1 MTERGPDQRNEPD
14 ETPNES
20 AESEQTEETEGA
32 SAETDYLANI
42 LEETSI
48 WPILL
53 VVLFSTGTF
62 GAGMIVLA
70 IGDRNPFAAA
80 ALLLV
85 AGMTIDVLV
94 RARCRT
100 ELRTIAKFIILFWVV
115 SSSLALIALI
125 SGIA

>member
-1 MTERGPDQRNEPD
+1 VTERESDQRDDPGEA
-14 ETPNES
+14 PNAS
-20 AESEQTEETEGA
+20 TESEQTEETEGA
-32 SAETDYLANI
+32 SADTDHLGDI
-42 LEETSI
+42 LEETSL
-48 WPILL
+48 WPLLL

-70 IGDRNPFAAA
+70 VVDQNPFAAG

-94 RARCRT
+94 RARRRKA
-100 ELRTIAKFIILFWVV
+100 LRTIAKFIILFWVV
-115 SSSLALIALI
+115 SGGLALIALI